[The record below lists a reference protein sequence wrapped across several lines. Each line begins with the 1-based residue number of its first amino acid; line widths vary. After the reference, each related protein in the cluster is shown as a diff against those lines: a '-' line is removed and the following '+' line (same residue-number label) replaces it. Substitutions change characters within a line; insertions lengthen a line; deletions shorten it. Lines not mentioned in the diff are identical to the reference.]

1 MKAVLLALVL
11 YVAEAL
17 IVDIAENLAED
28 GAEILRRD
36 VLIRTAAE
44 FLNLHVAP
52 IREVEGGTVAVRGVL
67 RGVCVALSESGY
79 IGLRAQD
86 GSYYKFVGIET
97 VGSQGIL
104 EIPADKVQ

>member
-1 MKAVLLALVL
+1 M
-11 YVAEAL
+11 
-17 IVDIAENLAED
+17 DIAENLAED
-28 GAEILRRD
+28 GAEILRRN

-44 FLNLHVAP
+44 LLNLHVAP
-52 IREVEGGTVAVRGVL
+52 IREVEGGTVAVSGVL
-67 RGVCVALSESGY
+67 GGVCVALPKGRN

-86 GSYYKFVGIET
+86 GGNYQLVGIKP